1 VAIAGAGIAGLTA
14 GLAFAQK
21 GWRVR
26 VHEQQGRLRSRS
38 TGIQLWE
45 NGLRVLDA
53 LGVLAPIISD
63 VIPASRRERRKPD
76 GEAFSNS
83 LFGPDFRLYV
93 PLQISLLTALCDA
106 LVETGGEVV
115 FNARVV
121 AAAPD
126 GWLYFANGT
135 ASRADLIIGAD
146 GIDSTVRDSLG
157 LLKWRRRV
165 GQFGYSAV
173 IRHRPPKI
181 EAEAEGTH
189 CEFWSGSRR
198 LLYAPTTADLAYV
211 QLTALAGD
219 RSGSAVPIDRQSWC
233 AQFPDLSDVI
243 DRIPDDGH
251 GEWFEIV
258 RPHYWSNG
266 SVAIVGDAATAQPP
280 FLGHGAGCAMMAA
293 FALAETID
301 RSKDLL
307 DGLAEWELRERPFTD
322 WVQWVAH
329 RYGQLAFLPEGARTA
344 VLKGIDASSWV
355 KRRILLAP
363 VCRDVTAAER
373 YLPVIPSNMP
383 VYPLMH

>member
-1 VAIAGAGIAGLTA
+1 VAITGAGIAGLTA

-26 VHEQQGRLRSRS
+26 VYEQHSWLRSLS
-38 TGIQLWE
+38 AGIHLWE
-45 NGLRVLDA
+45 NGLRV

-63 VIPASRRERRKPD
+63 VIPASRRERRNPD
-76 GEAFSNS
+76 GEVFSNS

-93 PLQISLLTALCDA
+93 PLQTRLLTALYDA

-115 FNARVV
+115 SNSRVV
-121 AAAPD
+121 AAPD

-135 ASRADLIIGAD
+135 ASRADLIVGAD
-146 GIDSTVRDSLG
+146 GIASTVRESLG

-173 IRHRPPKI
+173 IRLKPRTI
-181 EAEAEGTH
+181 ETEAEGTH
-189 CEFWSGSRR
+189 CEFWSGSRCLR
-198 LLYAPTTADLAYV
+198 YAPATADLAYV

-219 RSGSAVPIDRQSWC
+219 RSGSAVPVDRQSWC
-233 AQFPDLSDVI
+233 AQFPSLSSVI
-243 DRIPDDGH
+243 GRIPDDGH

-266 SVAIVGDAATAQPP
+266 RVAIVGDAATAQPP
-280 FLGHGAGCAMMAA
+280 SLGYGAGCAMMTA
-293 FALAETID
+293 FALAETLD
-301 RSKDLL
+301 RCNDLL

-322 WVQWVAH
+322 WVQWVAY
-329 RYGQLAFLPEGARTA
+329 RYGQLAFPAEGARTA
-344 VLKGIDASSWV
+344 VLKGVDASRWV

-363 VCRDVTAAER
+363 VWRDVTAAKR
-373 YLPVIPSNMP
+373 HLPVVPPDML